1 MLPKEN
7 RINKELFKK
16 VFEKGKTIKRKS
28 FFIKEFFVNKKEKRF
43 SFVVPSSVTKSAVKK
58 NKLKRWGK
66 FIINTQK
73 NEIMDGLFLIF
84 VFDKK
89 AVNIK
94 FGELKEDIT
103 SALGKYKKLDYK
115 CNKNKELKRTD

>member
-1 MLPKEN
+1 MLSKEN
-7 RINKELFKK
+7 RINKKLFKE
-16 VFEKGKTIKRKS
+16 V
-28 FFIKEFFVNKKEKRF
+28 FVNKKEKRF
-43 SFVVPSSVTKSAVKK
+43 SFVVPSSVAKSAVKR

-73 NEIMDGLFLIF
+73 DEIMNGLFLIF

-89 AVNIK
+89 AVSIK
-94 FGELKEDIT
+94 YKELKEEID

-115 CNKNKELKRTD
+115 HHKNKELN